1 MKRRKFERWE
11 THFKC
16 DFMKISK
23 QQRCIA
29 KIIFLILICEIMLNA
44 QNKIIQTIGICIV
57 PIIVLNS
64 VILLKND
71 QKRI

>member
-1 MKRRKFERWE
+1 
-11 THFKC
+11 
-16 DFMKISK
+16 MKISK

-29 KIIFLILICEIMLNA
+29 KLGILILICELMLNA
-44 QNKIIQTIGICIV
+44 QNKIIQTLGICIV